1 MQVVGVS
8 EAERMRMKAAVY
20 KKYGDAAILNLVLT
34 AMPKVKNKYILDQYY
49 NYGLNLV
56 LALGS
61 RDEIK
66 DQIFIK
72 PFGRRCGPSSVIYFR
87 SIKNIN
93 LLYKRSITKMYLDI
107 FTLILS

>member
-1 MQVVGVS
+1 MENFSGKLR
-8 EAERMRMKAAVY
+8 AKI
-20 KKYGDAAILNLVLT
+20 KYYLVHDIFFF
-34 AMPKVKNKYILDQYY
+34 YIDPLI
-49 NYGLNLV
+49 NSLNLV

-72 PFGRRCGPSSVIYFR
+72 RFGRRCGPSSMIYLR

-107 FTLILS
+107 FT

>member
-1 MQVVGVS
+1 MNEEKMLIIIIIIICS
-8 EAERMRMKAAVY
+8 
-20 KKYGDAAILNLVLT
+20 
-34 AMPKVKNKYILDQYY
+34 
-49 NYGLNLV
+49 LNLV

-72 PFGRRCGPSSVIYFR
+72 RFGRRCGPSSVIYFK

-93 LLYKRSITKMYLDI
+93 LLYKKKYNKKCIWI
-107 FTLILS
+107 FLH